1 VALRPR
7 SSLSAGGR
15 AFEGAFEA
23 AASVAIGVVLGYY
36 ADRWLGT
43 EPFLLFFFLVVGSI
57 AGFQRLLRIQV
68 PPATGSP
75 DDRHRADK
83 ADGDEKI
90 E

>member
-1 VALRPR
+1 
-7 SSLSAGGR
+7 
-15 AFEGAFEA
+15 
-23 AASVAIGVVLGYY
+23 
-36 ADRWLGT
+36 
-43 EPFLLFFFLVVGSI
+43 LFFFLVVGSI